1 MSENILTIS
10 DLHTSF
16 FTPVGEVK
24 AVGGVSLKLAKG
36 EVLGI
41 VGESGSGKSVT
52 MLSMLHLLGPSGK
65 VVAGSVNFE
74 GQELTTM
81 NYKQMSDIRANKISM
96 IFQDPMT
103 SLNPVLSISYQLCE
117 PLIRHKHMNRPEAKK
132 RVIELRDT
140 TIDGKTVTDTLSI
153 MTYEGSSSDSKS
165 DKGWKHHNSSGWD
178 WDFDLDGKTSET
190 IISVTAIVFIFGLP
204 LLIVFT
210 VFFFNYKNRKAK
222 YRLAEQA
229 LSSGQQLPEDFFKN
243 AEKTEDIRTKGIKNI
258 FIGIGLFIFLWAITE
273 NFGVGCVG
281 LLIMFTGFGQLVIYY
296 TQDSNKKNNRER

>member
-1 MSENILTIS
+1 MVGTKYASEKRIFTDPKSGAQITQLTNQGINY
-10 DLHTSF
+10 HF
-16 FTPVGEVK
+16 YFTE
-24 AVGGVSLKLAKG
+24 
-36 EVLGI
+36 
-41 VGESGSGKSVT
+41 
-52 MLSMLHLLGPSGK
+52 
-65 VVAGSVNFE
+65 
-74 GQELTTM
+74 
-81 NYKQMSDIRANKISM
+81 
-96 IFQDPMT
+96 
-103 SLNPVLSISYQLCE
+103 
-117 PLIRHKHMNRPEAKK
+117 
-132 RVIELRDT
+132 
-140 TIDGKTVTDTLSI
+140 
-153 MTYEGSSSDSKS
+153 
-165 DKGWKHHNSSGWD
+165 NS
-178 WDFDLDGKTSET
+178 FDLDGKTSET

-296 TQDSNKKNNRER
+296 TQDSNKKNNQDR

>member
-1 MSENILTIS
+1 MKRIILALIAAMTLCSLVQAKNRTVTEN
-10 DLHTSF
+10 D
-16 FTPVGEVK
+16 
-24 AVGGVSLKLAKG
+24 SLG
-36 EVLGI
+36 
-41 VGESGSGKSVT
+41 
-52 MLSMLHLLGPSGK
+52 
-65 VVAGSVNFE
+65 N
-74 GQELTTM
+74 
-81 NYKQMSDIRANKISM
+81 
-96 IFQDPMT
+96 
-103 SLNPVLSISYQLCE
+103 
-117 PLIRHKHMNRPEAKK
+117 KK

-190 IISVTAIVFIFGLP
+190 IISVTA
-204 LLIVFT
+204 IVFT

>member
-1 MSENILTIS
+1 MIMKRIILTLIAAM
-10 DLHTSF
+10 TF
-16 FTPVGEVK
+16 C
-24 AVGGVSLKLAKG
+24 SLVQAKNRTVT
-36 EVLGI
+36 ENDSLG
-41 VGESGSGKSVT
+41 
-52 MLSMLHLLGPSGK
+52 
-65 VVAGSVNFE
+65 N
-74 GQELTTM
+74 
-81 NYKQMSDIRANKISM
+81 
-96 IFQDPMT
+96 
-103 SLNPVLSISYQLCE
+103 
-117 PLIRHKHMNRPEAKK
+117 KK

-153 MTYEGSSSDSKS
+153 MTYEGNSSSNEN
-165 DKGWKHHNSSGWD
+165 DKEWKHHNSSGWD
-178 WDFDLDGKTSET
+178 WGLNLDGKTSET

-229 LSSGQQLPEDFFKN
+229 LANGQQLPEDFFKN

-258 FIGIGLFIFLWAITE
+258 FVGIGLFIFLWAITG

-296 TQDSNKKNNRER
+296 TQDSKKNNKDR